1 MATMND
7 VAQAAGVSTTTVSHV
22 LNGTRAVAE
31 PTRQRVLDV
40 IDQLGYTH
48 NTIARSLATSSTLT
62 IGVAIS
68 AITNPY
74 FMDLVRALEGEISA
88 AGYLLLLADTKE
100 DPVEELR
107 VIRSLHAR
115 RVDGYILAPTAHSEP
130 SLRYLLDRGLPA
142 VLIDRLAD
150 DQFDQIGV
158 ENRDATVQLVE
169 HLAGL
174 GHRHIAMVCGQ
185 DGLTTT
191 DERLAGY
198 RIGLEN
204 SGLPYDPALV
214 MAGSSDIQPA
224 REAVLRLRALP
235 DPPTALVT
243 ANNRMTIGAMAALHD
258 LGLGVPNDVA
268 LVCFDDFEW
277 ADLFHPRLTVVAQPI
292 SQIGAQAARML
303 LTRLKE
309 PERPPRTVQLA
320 PTFVHRESCGC
331 RLGDWPS

>member
-1 MATMND
+1 MND
-7 VAQAAGVSTTTVSHV
+7 VAREAGVSTTTVSHV

-31 PTRQRVLDV
+31 PTRQRVLEV

-48 NTIARSLATSSTLT
+48 NTIARSLATASTLT

-68 AITNPY
+68 AISNPY
-74 FMDLVRALEGEISA
+74 FIDLVHALEAEISA
-88 AGYLLLLADTKE
+88 AGYLLLLADTKD

-115 RVDGYILAPTAHSEP
+115 RVDGYVVAPSAEREP
-130 SLRYLLDRGLPA
+130 PALRYLLDRGLPT

-150 DQFDQIGV
+150 EQFDQIGV
-158 ENRDATVQLVE
+158 ENRDATAGLVE
-169 HLAGL
+169 HLAGI
-174 GHRHIAMVCGQ
+174 GHRRIGMICGQ
-185 DGLTTT
+185 EGLTTT

-198 RIGLEN
+198 RLGLER
-204 SGLPYDPALV
+204 SRLPYDPALV
-214 MAGSSDIQPA
+214 ITGSSDVEPA
-224 REAVLRLRALP
+224 RDAVHRLRALP
-235 DPPTALVT
+235 EPPTALVA

-258 LGLGVPNDVA
+258 LGLTVPDDVA

-292 SQIGAQAARML
+292 ERIGAEAAKL
-303 LTRLKE
+303 LLSRLKE
-309 PERPPRTVQLA
+309 PDRPPRTVQLA

-331 RLGDWPS
+331 PQG

>member
-1 MATMND
+1 MND
-7 VAQAAGVSTTTVSHV
+7 VARAAGVSTTTVSHV

-40 IDQLGYTH
+40 IDELGYTH

-74 FMDLVRALEGEISA
+74 FMDLVRALEAEISA

-150 DQFDQIGV
+150 THFDQVGV

-174 GHRHIAMVCGQ
+174 GHQHIAMVCGQ
-185 DGLTTT
+185 EGLTTT
-191 DERLAGY
+191 DERVAGY

-204 SGLPYDPALV
+204 AGLRYDPALV
-214 MAGSSDIQPA
+214 IAGSSDIEPA
-224 REAVLRLRALP
+224 REAVHRLRALP

-258 LGLGVPNDVA
+258 LGLTVPDDVA

-292 SQIGAQAARML
+292 SQIGEQAARML
-303 LTRLKE
+303 LSRLKE
-309 PERPPRTVQLA
+309 PDRQPRTVQLA

-331 RLGDWPS
+331 LPS